1 MLENDDSLF
10 EAIFSQ
16 AVRDNFEQ
24 SLGELAAAA
33 EEPEGIQL
41 SEFHEARMRRM
52 FAKTERR
59 ERNQAISKW
68 TRQAA
73 SIAIVLMAALF
84 GTLMFTAADVRADVL
99 LRVTHWAEDVSY
111 FFAHGTFNAPVAE
124 EPAYIPDGYSESARL
139 KSENLLSITY
149 TDSTGSILLFKAI
162 PNDSSLEINI
172 VDMDYEQVAIGNV
185 IYHVFST
192 KIAGNL
198 NYIVWDTDGQ
208 RYYVGAHLPTDQ
220 LLEVAKSVK

>member
-24 SLGELAAAA
+24 SLGELAAAE

-41 SEFHEARMRRM
+41 SEFHEARMRRL

-68 TRQAA
+68 TRKAA

-99 LRVTHWAEDVSY
+99 NTVTHWAEDVTY

-124 EPAYIPDGYSESARL
+124 EPAYIPDGA
-139 KSENLLSITY
+139 
-149 TDSTGSILLFKAI
+149 GSILLFKAI
-162 PNDSSLEINI
+162 PNDSSLKINI
-172 VDMDYEQVAIGNV
+172 VDMDYEQVAIGKV
-185 IYHVFST
+185 IYHVFNS

-208 RYYVGAHLPTDQ
+208 RYYVGAQLPTDQ
-220 LLEVAKSVK
+220 LLEVAHQLNKKI

>member
-1 MLENDDSLF
+1 LLENDDSLF

-24 SLGELAAAA
+24 SLGELAAAE

-41 SEFHEARMRRM
+41 SEFHEARMRRL

-68 TRQAA
+68 TRKAA

-99 LRVTHWAEDVSY
+99 NTVTHWAEDVTY

-124 EPAYIPDGYSESARL
+124 EPAYIPDGA
-139 KSENLLSITY
+139 
-149 TDSTGSILLFKAI
+149 GSILLFKAI
-162 PNDSSLEINI
+162 PNDSSLKINI
-172 VDMDYEQVAIGNV
+172 VDMDYEQVAIGKV
-185 IYHVFST
+185 IYHVFNS

-208 RYYVGAHLPTDQ
+208 RYYVGAQLPTDQ
-220 LLEVAKSVK
+220 LLEVAHQLNKKI